1 MTKFLLRRFVKTSQH
16 PETPA
21 VRSAIG
27 TMAGVTGVVCN
38 ILLFLGKL
46 LAGLLT
52 GSVAVVA
59 DAVNNLSDA
68 ASSVAAWLGFRLARR
83 PADADHPYGHARY
96 EYLSGLAVA
105 AMILLIGAELVKTS
119 VGKILDPE
127 PIDFSLVT
135 LGVLAASIAVKLW
148 MAGFYR
154 KLGDM
159 IASTTLLAAAVDS
172 RNDVIATSAVL
183 LGCLASRFFQVDI
196 DGYVGLAVAILILC
210 SGVKLGKETISPLL
224 GKQPDAALVKALTD
238 MVLAHEKILGI
249 HDLLV
254 HDYGPGQCFASVHA
268 EMPAGEDTLT
278 CHEIIDQIER
288 EALTQ
293 LNVHLVIHFDPVT
306 MDDALWTQMY
316 GAVRR
321 IVGTLDP
328 RLSVH
333 DFRLERG
340 EADTLVFDLEMPFD
354 MQGQENR
361 IRQAIAQTL
370 AQENTPYA
378 LQIRFDGKP

>member
-306 MDDALWTQMY
+306 TDDALWTQMY

>member
-1 MTKFLLRRFVKTSQH
+1 MTKFLLRRFVKNSQH

-196 DGYVGLAVAILILC
+196 DGYVGLAVAVLILC

-306 MDDALWTQMY
+306 TDDALWTQMY
-316 GAVRR
+316 GAVWR

-340 EADTLVFDLEMPFD
+340 EVDTLVFDLEMPYD
-354 MQGQENR
+354 MLGQENR
-361 IRQAIAQTL
+361 IRQAIAQAL